1 MRHASDGKDRGS
13 VAVEFA
19 LVLPI
24 LATLLIGVIEF
35 GNAYGAQLAVTNAA
49 REAARTMAVQNSVSA
64 AQSAALT
71 AAQALRAPAMTA
83 AEVAVSPSTCSA
95 GTTATVTIRYP
106 FAFLTGYFG
115 AGFTMTGKAAMQCG
129 G

>member
-1 MRHASDGKDRGS
+1 MQDAHETKDRGS

-71 AAQALRAPAMTA
+71 AAQALTAPAMTA
-83 AEVAVSPSTCSA
+83 SEVTISPSTCSA
-95 GTTATVTIRYP
+95 GATATVTIRYP

-115 AGFTMTGKAAMQCG
+115 TGFTRTGKAAMQCG

>member
-1 MRHASDGKDRGS
+1 VQDHASERGS

-24 LATLLIGVIEF
+24 LAALLIGILEF
-35 GNAYGAQLAVTNAA
+35 GNAYGAQLSITNAA

-64 AQSAALT
+64 AQSAAVSAAGALNPALT
-71 AAQALRAPAMTA
+71 TTQ
-83 AEVAVSPSTCSA
+83 VAVSPAGCTA
-95 GTTATVTIRYP
+95 GTTASVTISYP
-106 FAFLTGYFG
+106 FHFLTGFFG
-115 AGFTMTGKAAMQCG
+115 TGFTMTGKAAMQCG